1 VAAYFLGE
9 AGLGVAVA
17 AADVGDDPQPQ
28 RTRPTKT
35 ATAADPRVANWQ
47 VMKVTRLPSSMHL

>member
-1 VAAYFLGE
+1 MAAYFLGE

-17 AADVGDDPQPQ
+17 AADVEDDPQPQ
-28 RTRPTKT
+28 RTRPTNT

>member
-1 VAAYFLGE
+1 MAAYFLGE

-28 RTRPTKT
+28 RTKPTST
-35 ATAADPRVANWQ
+35 ATGENLRVANWH

>member
-17 AADVGDDPQPQ
+17 AADVGDDPQ
-28 RTRPTKT
+28 PTKT